1 MRLPPKWVRRLVIDP
16 AIVLGVGLA
25 LVSLPVWILISLL
38 VSRYV
43 PGNWRMLRVAW
54 FLFLY
59 LGVEASALIAEFL
72 FWVGSGF
79 GWKIRSPFFQR
90 AHYWLFAWMLRVVV
104 RSAKITFRLTIL
116 LEGPR
121 AATVGDPGRGP
132 VLLLCRHAGPGDSML
147 LMDALVNRYRRKPRV
162 VLKEFLQWD
171 PAVDVMLNRLPAAF
185 VPVGRKGGEA
195 LIGAIGEL
203 AASMGSDDA
212 FIIFPEGANYSEGRR
227 ARAIRKLREIGRA
240 DLAERAE
247 RLRRTLPPRSG
258 GVQAALDAAPSGTD
272 VFFVG
277 HAGLETFITPGDI
290 WRGMPMDT
298 TVAARI
304 WHVRAEDV
312 PPPDRQEE
320 WLYDMWAEI
329 DEWITAN
336 LSDTGVVVFD
346 DPEAY

>member
-1 MRLPPKWVRRLVIDP
+1 MRLPPKWVRRLIIDP
-16 AIVLGVGLA
+16 AMVFGVGLA
-25 LVSLPVWILISLL
+25 LISLPIWLLISFF

-43 PGNWRMLRVAW
+43 PGNWRVLRVAW

-59 LGVEASALIAEFL
+59 LGVEAGALVGQFL
-72 FWVGSGF
+72 LWVGSGF
-79 GWKIRSPFFQR
+79 GWKQHSPFFRR
-90 AHYWLFAWMLRVVV
+90 AHYRLFGWMLRVVV
-104 RSAKITFRLTIL
+104 RSAKLTFKLTIL

-121 AATVGDPGRGP
+121 ATAMGEPGRRP
-132 VLLLCRHAGPGDSML
+132 SLLLCRHAGPGDSMMI
-147 LMDALVNRYRRKPRV
+147 MDALVNGYRRQPRV

-171 PAVDVMLNRLPAAF
+171 PALDVMLNRLPAAF
-185 VPVGRKGGEA
+185 VPGGRKGGES
-195 LIGAIGEL
+195 LSDAIGEL
-203 AASMGSDDA
+203 AASMGPDDS

-227 ARAIRKLREIGRA
+227 ARAIEKLREIGRS
-240 DLAERAE
+240 DLALRAE
-247 RLRRTLPPRSG
+247 SLRMTLPPRST
-258 GVQAALDAAPSGTD
+258 GVQAALRASPPGTD

-277 HAGLETFITPGDI
+277 HAGLEMFITPSDI

-304 WHVRAEDV
+304 WHVRAEDI
-312 PPPDRQEE
+312 PPPERQEE
-320 WLYDMWAEI
+320 WLYEMWADI

>member
-16 AIVLGVGLA
+16 AMVVGVGLA
-25 LVSLPVWILISLL
+25 LISLPVWLLISFL

-43 PGNWRMLRVAW
+43 PGNWRIIRVAW

-59 LGVEASALIAEFL
+59 LGVEAAALVGQFL
-72 FWVGSGF
+72 LWVGSGL
-79 GWKIRSPFFQR
+79 GWKQRSPLFQR
-90 AHYWLFAWMLRVVV
+90 AHYWLFGWMLRVVV
-104 RSAKITFRLTIL
+104 RSAKLTFRLTIL

-121 AATVGDPGRGP
+121 ATAVGEPGRRPG
-132 VLLLCRHAGPGDSML
+132 LLLCRHAGPGDSML
-147 LMDALVNRYRRKPRV
+147 LMDALVNGYRRQPRV

-171 PAVDVMLNRLPAAF
+171 PALDVMLNRLPAAF
-185 VPVGRKGGEA
+185 VPGGRKGGES
-195 LIGAIGEL
+195 LITAIGEL
-203 AASMGSDDA
+203 SGSMGPDDT
-212 FIIFPEGANYSEGRR
+212 FLIFPEGANYSEGRR
-227 ARAIRKLREIGRA
+227 VRAIQKLKEIGRA
-240 DLAERAE
+240 DLVERAE
-247 RLRRTLPPRSG
+247 RLRMTLPPRST
-258 GVQAALDAAPSGTD
+258 GVQAALRSAPPGTD

-304 WHVRAEDV
+304 WHVRAEDI
-312 PPPDRQEE
+312 PSPEKQEE

-329 DEWITAN
+329 DQWITAN